1 MAIASAHAAIA
12 SLRHRRQAP
21 LSVEPAAM
29 RRRAASAT
37 AHQAATGRARRMDVA
52 PPARAQ
58 AHACACACA
67 AN

>member
-1 MAIASAHAAIA
+1 
-12 SLRHRRQAP
+12 
-21 LSVEPAAM
+21 M

-58 AHACACACA
+58 AHACACA